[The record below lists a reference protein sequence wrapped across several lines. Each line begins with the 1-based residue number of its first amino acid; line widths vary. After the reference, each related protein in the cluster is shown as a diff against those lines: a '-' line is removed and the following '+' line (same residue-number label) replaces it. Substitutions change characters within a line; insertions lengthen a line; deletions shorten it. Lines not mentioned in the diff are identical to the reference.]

1 MIKKISLSL
10 SMLII
15 SVLVFAQDDIK
26 VMQYNLLNYGNITS
40 YCTTTNNNM
49 ADKEQ
54 YLRTIIDY
62 VQPDIFCVNEIANI
76 SYVHQRLLDSALNF
90 NSVKQYQKSGYV
102 NTNGSDL
109 VNMLYYNTAK
119 FVYVS
124 AESVQNHVRDIVLYR
139 LYYNSPN
146 LAQTQD
152 TAWVNFIVGH
162 LKAGSSTSD
171 KASRATM
178 TADAMSYLVQHNYDG
193 NNLFMGD
200 FNIRKSSEQS
210 YENLLNYS
218 NSTFRFYDPI
228 NRSGT
233 WNNSSSF
240 ADIHTQSTHSSS
252 GCAASGGMDDR
263 FDFILISDNIKNNS
277 AHVSYKPGSYFA
289 LGNDGNHFN
298 QSINSGTNNSAPANI
313 IDALY
318 NLSDHLP
325 VIMEL
330 HFDSQVSSLVEN
342 TDSKLILNYQNPIDD
357 ILEINIESEGTEYLT
372 FELWSLNGQKLLQ
385 RELDNQSNIN
395 LSIPISNLAS
405 GMYIIKINN
414 KEGQNLYASKIIKR

>member
-1 MIKKISLSL
+1 M
-10 SMLII
+10 
-15 SVLVFAQDDIK
+15 LVFAQDDIK
-26 VMQYNLLNYGNITS
+26 VMQYNLLNYGYITS

-54 YLRTIIDY
+54 YLRTIIEY

-90 NSVKQYQKSGYV
+90 NSVKQYQKSDYV

-200 FNIRKSSEQS
+200 FNIRSSNEQS

-233 WNNSSSF
+233 WYNSSSF
-240 ADIHTQSTHSSS
+240 SDIHTQSTHSSS

-277 AHVSYKPGSYFA
+277 AHVSYKSGSYFA

-298 QSINSGTNNSAPANI
+298 QSLNSGTNNSAPANI

-342 TDSKLILNYQNPIDD
+342 TDGKLILNYQNPIDD
-357 ILEINIESEGTEYLT
+357 ILEINIESDGMEYLT

-385 RELDNQSNIN
+385 RELGNLSNIN
-395 LSIPISNLAS
+395 ISISISNLAS